1 MTLIHYSRN
10 GSGAPPLFFVH
21 AFGCDRSD
29 WDDQIAHFSPLHD
42 CVAVDLGGHGSTPA
56 GPKHKRV
63 ETHGR
68 DVADLITTLNLSPS
82 IIIGNSLGCRVVLE
96 VASRVPYRT
105 RALILVDGS
114 RLGERGK
121 ASNAALGKGTSAAG
135 YPSAAKLMFAQMFG
149 PDFDAARIAT
159 LAGSLRLGARRVR
172 TLVDEI
178 GWVTWLTTRRTVQ

>member
-1 MTLIHYSRN
+1 MTLIHYTRK
-10 GSGAPPLFFVH
+10 GSGAPPLVFVH

-56 GPKHKRV
+56 GPMHKRV

-82 IIIGNSLGCRVVLE
+82 IIIGNSLGCRVALE
-96 VASRVPYRT
+96 VASRVPDRT

-114 RLGERGK
+114 RLGRRGEQCG
-121 ASNAALGKGTSAAG
+121 LGQG
-135 YPSAAKLMFAQMFG
+135 
-149 PDFDAARIAT
+149 D
-159 LAGSLRLGARRVR
+159 LGC
-172 TLVDEI
+172 
-178 GWVTWLTTRRTVQ
+178 WL